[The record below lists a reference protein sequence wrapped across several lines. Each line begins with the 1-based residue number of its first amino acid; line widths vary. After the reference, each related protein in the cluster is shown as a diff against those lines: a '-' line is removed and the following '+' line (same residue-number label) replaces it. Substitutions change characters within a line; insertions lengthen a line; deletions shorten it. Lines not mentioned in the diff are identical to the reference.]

1 MHRQFIQVSDGG
13 LAENVPWPSVT
24 ETLAGVEALRHL
36 DARSL
41 EELARH
47 AAVRELRRG
56 EPVRQE
62 GVEPAA
68 LIVVMRG
75 EVVAWL
81 PGAETGAAHGHAAA
95 AAGALCRFGA
105 GARCSGFLELVEAL
119 IAGAP
124 EEASAPAS
132 AAAAA
137 PPISVA
143 PVAPAALD
151 SAREGAPPVPVAA
164 EAGPGA
170 PLPLSAATDSCVLEI
185 SAALLRQLAATH
197 RRLAHALTEMVLTR
211 FARLTCGAL
220 LKYLDLPRSLVPV
233 MHLGRPP
240 LPTSARDGGNA
251 APLALTDDEA
261 VDAAQQLLAQALLV
275 PLSLLREPATAAA
288 FSVVRLG
295 PSERMELWRGP
306 VQMLIPLT
314 APSTDFEGGGTG
326 FWAGNSA
333 VGEDP
338 RGSATAAHAHRRT
351 RRHSRAVEAASV
363 GLRTSSS
370 PLLPAAT
377 RPLLPT
383 ARLGRHFSCVPPA
396 RRHGAALRRRRDARG
411 AAGRRRAA
419 LRLRRF
425 FFDAHPRLAAGSC
438 PRAADGAVS
447 QPTVWRWVNKTVQR
461 RAGYGSR

>member
-1 MHRQFIQVSDGG
+1 MSDGG

-68 LIVVMRG
+68 LTVVMRG

-81 PGAETGAAHGHAAA
+81 PGVETGAAHGHAAA

-170 PLPLSAATDSCVLEI
+170 PL
-185 SAALLRQLAATH
+185 
-197 RRLAHALTEMVLTR
+197 
-211 FARLTCGAL
+211 
-220 LKYLDLPRSLVPV
+220 SLI
-233 MHLGRPP
+233 H
-240 LPTSARDGGNA
+240 
-251 APLALTDDEA
+251 
-261 VDAAQQLLAQALLV
+261 
-275 PLSLLREPATAAA
+275 
-288 FSVVRLG
+288 
-295 PSERMELWRGP
+295 
-306 VQMLIPLT
+306 I
-314 APSTDFEGGGTG
+314 
-326 FWAGNSA
+326 
-333 VGEDP
+333 
-338 RGSATAAHAHRRT
+338 
-351 RRHSRAVEAASV
+351 
-363 GLRTSSS
+363 
-370 PLLPAAT
+370 
-377 RPLLPT
+377 
-383 ARLGRHFSCVPPA
+383 
-396 RRHGAALRRRRDARG
+396 
-411 AAGRRRAA
+411 
-419 LRLRRF
+419 
-425 FFDAHPRLAAGSC
+425 
-438 PRAADGAVS
+438 
-447 QPTVWRWVNKTVQR
+447 
-461 RAGYGSR
+461 